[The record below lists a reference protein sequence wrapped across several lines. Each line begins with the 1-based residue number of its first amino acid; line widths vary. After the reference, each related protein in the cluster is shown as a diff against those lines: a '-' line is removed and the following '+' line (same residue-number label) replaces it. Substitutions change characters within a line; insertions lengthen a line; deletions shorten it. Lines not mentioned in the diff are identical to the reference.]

1 LTAGNFIALTEMQLE
16 PGVEATP
23 FEVRQFN
30 TELTL
35 CQRYYQTIYA
45 NARFYAMAAGQYFNS
60 NLSWQRM
67 RTTPTATYLGGGAS
81 TLNLASTPGLA
92 VPGTNSGRFEIVS
105 AAAGDCYAVTYE
117 YGLSAEL

>member
-35 CQRYYQTIYA
+35 CQRYYQIIRATVRTYA
-45 NARFYAMAAGQYFNS
+45 GGAGVPYDVTVASQM
-60 NLSWQRM
+60 M
-67 RTTPTATYLGGGAS
+67 RTTPTSALLGFESNFNLSSATLLS
-81 TLNLASTPGLA
+81 TGNNGF
-92 VPGTNSGRFEIVS
+92 RFEIVS
-105 AAAGDCYAVTYE
+105 TAVGDTYAVGYE